1 MIITPR
7 AIEQIS
13 DRIERAFLRRR
24 PEWRQVGLDPRL
36 WSASAAILMDAR
48 LQEPW
53 VPLDPELFV
62 ACQTTGATSTDPWR
76 ELTRGA
82 ARRRY
87 LCQVRRIVLGLRREL
102 RQELRRVDTLVHRG
116 ESLDIALLRPS
127 RHLSPLGCYLAASR
141 CGRSDL
147 SDHFLAAARVQHEAC
162 PLYRRAAIGLIP
174 DADYPVLPLF
184 PELLR
189 SPGSFHFSLN

>member
-13 DRIERAFLRRR
+13 DRIERAYLRRR
-24 PEWRQVGLDPRL
+24 PEWRQMGLDPRL

-62 ACQTTGATSTDPWR
+62 ACQTIGSTSTDPWR

-82 ARRRY
+82 SRRRY
-87 LCQVRRIVLGLRREL
+87 LSRIRGIVLGLRREL
-102 RQELRRVDTLVHRG
+102 RQELRRVATLVRRG
-116 ESLDIALLRPS
+116 ESLDVVLMRPS
-127 RHLSPLGCYLAASR
+127 RNLSALGCYLAATR
-141 CGRSDL
+141 FGRPDL
-147 SDHFLAAARVQHEAC
+147 SDHFLTEARAQHEAC
-162 PLYRRAAIGLIP
+162 PLYSRAASGLVP

-184 PELLR
+184 PEVLR
-189 SPGSFHFSLN
+189 PPGSFHFSLN

>member
-13 DRIERAFLRRR
+13 DRIERAYLRRR

-48 LQEPW
+48 LLEPW

-62 ACQTTGATSTDPWR
+62 ACQTIAAASNDPWR
-76 ELTRGA
+76 ELTRA
-82 ARRRY
+82 ASRRRY
-87 LCQVRRIVLGLRREL
+87 LSRVRRIVVGLRREL
-102 RQELRRVDTLVHRG
+102 RQELRRVDSLVRRG
-116 ESLDIALLRPS
+116 ESLDIVLLRPS
-127 RHLSPLGCYLAASR
+127 RHLSPLGCYLAATR
-141 CGRSDL
+141 CDRPDL
-147 SDHFLAAARVQHEAC
+147 SDHFLVEARAQHEAC
-162 PLYRRAAIGLIP
+162 PLYRRAARGLVP

-189 SPGSFHFSLN
+189 LPGSYHFSLN